1 MFVRRSRHPLELLPD
16 TKIPLKQWKGIYM
29 NDHSTSKQQSL
40 SYFWNEFYNNEEWS
54 LWKVDYKYNDEI
66 DAQFKFDNL
75 ISGFFN
81 RLLETVK
88 FISGVTIVYRSE
100 EGQIGITG
108 AFVIRGC
115 DYKTAFSSAPEWDSF
130 EYTQLNPESK
140 SDVKFI
146 DQIWG
151 KNNIIDIN
159 GKSFDVINSQTLLGS
174 RSNAM
179 EDFYEI
185 LTESEE
191 E

>member
-1 MFVRRSRHPLELLPD
+1 MFIRRSRHPLELLPD

-100 EGQIGITG
+100 EG
-108 AFVIRGC
+108 
-115 DYKTAFSSAPEWDSF
+115 
-130 EYTQLNPESK
+130 K
-140 SDVKFI
+140 SV
-146 DQIWG
+146 
-151 KNNIIDIN
+151 
-159 GKSFDVINSQTLLGS
+159 
-174 RSNAM
+174 
-179 EDFYEI
+179 
-185 LTESEE
+185 
-191 E
+191 